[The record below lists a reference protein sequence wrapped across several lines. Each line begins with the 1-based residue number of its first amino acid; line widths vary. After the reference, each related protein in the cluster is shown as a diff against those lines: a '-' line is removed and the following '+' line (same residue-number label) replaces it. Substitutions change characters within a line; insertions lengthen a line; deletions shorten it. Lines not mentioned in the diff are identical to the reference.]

1 MANTE
6 LHRLAS
12 KSYIK
17 IDNSAIEAASSQK
30 TEQQLLCL
38 SVWLIDW
45 FFF

>member
-17 IDNSAIEAASSQK
+17 IDNSAIEAASSYI
-30 TEQQLLCL
+30 QLELGPN
-38 SVWLIDW
+38 DW
-45 FFF
+45 

>member
-17 IDNSAIEAASSQK
+17 IDNSAIETASSHI
-30 TEQQLLCL
+30 QLELGPN
-38 SVWLIDW
+38 D
-45 FFF
+45 

>member
-17 IDNSAIEAASSQK
+17 IDNCAIEAASSHI
-30 TEQQLLCL
+30 QLELGPN
-38 SVWLIDW
+38 D
-45 FFF
+45 

>member
-17 IDNSAIEAASSQK
+17 IDNSAIEAASIHL
-30 TEQQLLCL
+30 QLELGPN
-38 SVWLIDW
+38 D
-45 FFF
+45 